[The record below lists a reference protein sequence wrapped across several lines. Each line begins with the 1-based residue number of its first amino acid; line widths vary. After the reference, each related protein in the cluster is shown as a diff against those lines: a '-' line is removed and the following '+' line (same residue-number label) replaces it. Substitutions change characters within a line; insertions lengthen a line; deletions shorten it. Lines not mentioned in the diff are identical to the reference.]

1 MKGKNFMVLNY
12 KNLQGLT
19 YILNKAVGL
28 KACNSIKKRLQ
39 HSRFPVNIAKSLKTA
54 SL

>member
-19 YILNKAVGL
+19 YILNIIDCRNSEKL
-28 KACNSIKKRLQ
+28 K
-39 HSRFPVNIAKSLKTA
+39 FPAD
-54 SL
+54 